1 MNTMPY
7 RSLMFVVLLLLAT
20 RTDAHAMLR
29 AMALDPDGVFL
40 AGATND
46 GHVNL
51 WELSTGKIIQTFRGH
66 NSGVLALAY
75 SRDGKLLA
83 TGSFAGTARIWDT
96 RTGKALHVL
105 KLPPENLRPNP
116 DGKMYP
122 HVFAV
127 AFSPDCK
134 KLATGDAGGAVRLW
148 DVKTGKQIAFIK
160 PHKSWLNW
168 VDFSPD
174 GKTIVSCEHRPGVLH
189 LWDWQAKKK
198 RVLMNKAWMS
208 SAVFSPNGK
217 LLGAGGT
224 DYQARIFDLERG
236 TVQESVGDEGIHGTV
251 VIFAPNNQLLAS
263 HSGTAIQMWQ
273 APLAARLW
281 SLRRDD
287 NDPLEFVAALFTLDR
302 KRVVTS
308 DTRGL
313 IRVFDVASRREI
325 RAFADGDRAGVFP
338 DVRKKAK

>member
-1 MNTMPY
+1 MNSMRY
-7 RSLMFVVLLLLAT
+7 RPKILAVWLLLAVPPG
-20 RTDAHAMLR
+20 AHAMLT
-29 AMALDPDGVFL
+29 AMALDPDGVLF

-46 GHVNL
+46 GHVHI
-51 WELSTGKIIQTFRGH
+51 WELSTGKVIQSFQGH
-66 NSGVLALAY
+66 NGGVLAMCY

-83 TGSFAGTARIWDT
+83 TGSFDGTARIWDI
-96 RTGKALHVL
+96 RSGKALHAL
-105 KLPPENLRPNP
+105 KLPPENLKPNP
-116 DGKMYP
+116 DGKMLP
-122 HVFAV
+122 HVFAL

-148 DVKTGKQIAFIK
+148 DVATGKEEAFIK
-160 PHKSWLNW
+160 PHRSWLNW

-189 LWDWQAKKK
+189 LWDWQAKKE
-198 RVLMNKAWMS
+198 RVLMNKAWLS

-224 DYQARIFDLERG
+224 DCQVRIFDLERG
-236 TVQESVGDEGIHGTV
+236 AVQESVGGEGIHGTV
-251 VIFAPNNQLLAS
+251 VIFAPDNQLLAS
-263 HSGTAIQMWQ
+263 HSGTAMQMWQ
-273 APLAARLW
+273 APREARLW

-287 NDPLEFVAALFTLDR
+287 NDPLEFVAPLFTPDR

-325 RAFADGDRAGVFP
+325 MAFSDGDKAGVFP